1 MIGAHKPTIATDNN
15 VLMVTY
21 HNTIV
26 VKVIDNRYIVLNNG
40 GFYTNTSKR
49 RMNQASLQYNLNY
62 AVYQCNFLWYVS
74 TSVIDKDGN
83 KQDNILEYYNGMVID
98 SKTGDISKP
107 LIEVN

>member
-1 MIGAHKPTIATDNN
+1 MIGAHKTSVTTDNN
-15 VLMVTY
+15 ILMVAY

-62 AVYQCNFLWYVS
+62 SVYQCNFIWYVS
-74 TSVIDKDGN
+74 TCITDDEGN
-83 KQDNILEYYNGMVID
+83 EKNNILEYYNGMVID
-98 SKTGDISKP
+98 SVTGDISKP

>member
-1 MIGAHKPTIATDNN
+1 MIGSHKTSVTTDNN
-15 VLMVTY
+15 ILMVAY

-40 GFYTNTSKR
+40 GYYTNTSKR

-62 AVYQCNFLWYVS
+62 SVYQCNFIWYVS
-74 TSVIDKDGN
+74 TCITDDEGN
-83 KQDNILEYYNGMVID
+83 EKNNILEYYNGMVID
-98 SKTGDISKP
+98 SVTGDISKP